1 MLMRK
6 ISRFRLGDKLDKK
19 VVQAVLERS
28 GGLCEVCSSAY
39 LVELH
44 HIIYGSGKRKQHE
57 NEHSVIA
64 LCWYCH
70 KGTNGVHGKNG
81 KELDLY
87 LKRKLQEK
95 YFSMGYSEDEV
106 RELMGGKLY

>member
-1 MLMRK
+1 MLMKRM
-6 ISRFRLGDKLDKK
+6 SRFRLGDKLDKK

-44 HIIYGSGKRKQHE
+44 HIIYGSWKRRQHE

-64 LCWYCH
+64 GRKIVLRRNEKC
-70 KGTNGVHGKNG
+70 KNL
-81 KELDLY
+81 E
-87 LKRKLQEK
+87 
-95 YFSMGYSEDEV
+95 MN
-106 RELMGGKLY
+106 